1 MAPLPG
7 LTIEPSSGGHDSKKS
22 SKLKTSGSKM
32 QLTNMAAIAGSLLSG
47 AINANTTSTNIAAA
61 DLTNGGSAVDEKE

>member
-7 LTIEPSSGGHDSKKS
+7 LTIEPSSGGKDSKKS

-32 QLTNMAAIAGSLLSG
+32 QLTNMAAIAASLLSG
-47 AINANTTSTNIAAA
+47 TINANTTSTNIAAA